1 MTTTPPDT
9 QRARHPVLKILGGI
23 ALALLLLILFCFSE
37 GWSADPTYGF
47 TDVPLTEWNFELQ
60 KPYDVPLEE
69 HYSYENGVRKLW
81 VYADD
86 KPHDPNSLTQPRT
99 EVRIRVLSL
108 SLPLPIHHA

>member
-1 MTTTPPDT
+1 M
-9 QRARHPVLKILGGI
+9 KISHYYCI
-23 ALALLLLILFCFSE
+23 TSLLLLILFCFSE
-37 GWSADPTYGF
+37 GWRADPTYGF
-47 TDVPLTEWNFELQ
+47 TVVPLTEWNFELQ

-99 EVRIRVLSL
+99 EVRIRVLFL
-108 SLPLPIHHA
+108 SLPLSSSAYTPCLNIVLSL